1 MHCHFCNIILGYQLC
16 VTIDSPI
23 TRYGQENRNRAARQ
37 RIPIRVWKD
46 DDDGFEHVEVSL
58 NNFQLPYKS
67 CFRGPKPTTKSL
79 EQIYNIFIGTL

>member
-1 MHCHFCNIILGYQLC
+1 MIQDDNQFFHSLRSLC

-46 DDDGFEHVEVSL
+46 DNDGVEHVEVSL
-58 NNFQLPYKS
+58 NNF
-67 CFRGPKPTTKSL
+67 
-79 EQIYNIFIGTL
+79 